1 MESGPERLKWWICLR
16 ALARRY
22 GGAGDGFFL
31 SLLYIRDGEESGAGP
46 VAKKDVADVVPG
58 VAADAVVLFLG
69 IEVVGHGVQA
79 YAAVSDSLK
88 SQQEMIYAAEAA

>member
-1 MESGPERLKWWICLR
+1 MFQTRWSEKGWRGGHPPE
-16 ALARRY
+16 
-22 GGAGDGFFL
+22 
-31 SLLYIRDGEESGAGP
+31 SLLCQHRNSDEPGLRP
-46 VAKKDVADVVPG
+46 VVLKYVADIAFC

-69 IEVVGHGVQA
+69 IEVVGHSVQA